1 MRIENGELRIE
12 NYSGSQ
18 NCPLFPIPYPLFPI
32 PSLLITTMPTT
43 IATDLSPTATANSTS
58 LPRDVQVVEIA
69 PQTWMFRAR
78 TWDRLK
84 FEVEYARQKGTTANS
99 YLIRGDRTLLIDPP
113 GESFTS
119 IYLQTLCTQINLGQ
133 LDDLLLQH
141 VNPNRM
147 HTLKVLLE
155 LAPQARILCSKPAAN
170 ALREAFAGLPWFQ
183 DDRLQILRD
192 GDRLDLGQGH
202 ELQFVS
208 VKTPRW
214 PDGLCTYDSGTG
226 LLFTDKFYGAH
237 VCGEAWADEQW
248 RTLDSDRRYYFECLH
263 GPQLRQVETALDKLE
278 TVPATSFAPGHGP
291 IIKFSLS
298 RCRYDYRQWCQE
310 QAKQAFRVAVL
321 YASAYGNTAIVAS
334 TIAQALMEEGVT
346 VETLNCETSSS
357 EDIANAI
364 TACDGFII
372 GSPTLGGHAP
382 TQIQTAL
389 GIILSTASKTK
400 LAGVFGSYGWSGEA
414 IDLME
419 ERLRNAN
426 YRLGFEPLRVRFTP
440 TAETMEICK
449 AAATA
454 FVQGLRRQQKQRTT
468 QQGVVETHTNRT
480 EQAIGRIIGSLC
492 VLTTQFSP
500 ESSES
505 STESSPEPIHRGL
518 LTSAVSQA
526 SFNPPG
532 VMIAIDPL
540 QYLHPQ
546 HPKDRIEP
554 GDRFTLNILKEGRN
568 LRRHFAGGSI
578 QSDTHSSVFA
588 DLATQTG
595 SNGCLILKDA
605 LAYLDCEVE
614 SVMDCGDRWLVYAI
628 VQQGDV
634 LEAHGITAVQQRSVL
649 GDRG

>member
-1 MRIENGELRIE
+1 
-12 NYSGSQ
+12 
-18 NCPLFPIPYPLFPI
+18 
-32 PSLLITTMPTT
+32 
-43 IATDLSPTATANSTS
+43 
-58 LPRDVQVVEIA
+58 
-69 PQTWMFRAR
+69 
-78 TWDRLK
+78 
-84 FEVEYARQKGTTANS
+84 
-99 YLIRGDRTLLIDPP
+99 
-113 GESFTS
+113 
-119 IYLQTLCTQINLGQ
+119 
-133 LDDLLLQH
+133 
-141 VNPNRM
+141 
-147 HTLKVLLE
+147 
-155 LAPQARILCSKPAAN
+155 
-170 ALREAFAGLPWFQ
+170 
-183 DDRLQILRD
+183 
-192 GDRLDLGQGH
+192 
-202 ELQFVS
+202 

-214 PDGLCTYDSGTG
+214 PDGLCTYDVGTG

-237 VCGEAWADEQW
+237 VCSEAWADEQW

-263 GPQLRQVETALDKLE
+263 GPQLRQVETALDKLD

-291 IIKFSLS
+291 LVKFSLS

-334 TIAQALMEEGVT
+334 TLAQALMEEGVT

-440 TAETMEICK
+440 TSETLDTCK

-492 VLTTQFSP
+492 VLTTQFPVQSV
-500 ESSES
+500 
-505 STESSPEPIHRGL
+505 TESETPEHPETTQTSEPIHRGL

-532 VMIAIDPL
+532 VMIAIDPQ
-540 QYLHPQ
+540 QYLSPQ

-578 QSDTHSSVFA
+578 QSDTHPSVFA
-588 DLATQTG
+588 DLATQQG

-605 LAYLDCEVE
+605 LAYLECEVE
-614 SVMDCGDRWLVYAI
+614 SIMDCGDRWLVYAI
-628 VQQGDV
+628 VQHGDI

-649 GDRG
+649 GERG

>member
-1 MRIENGELRIE
+1 MATATVIPNSLTENKGTF
-12 NYSGSQ
+12 S
-18 NCPLFPIPYPLFPI
+18 
-32 PSLLITTMPTT
+32 MT
-43 IATDLSPTATANSTS
+43 IAPDATPTVSATG
-58 LPRDVQVVEIA
+58 LPRDVQVVEVA
-69 PQTWMFRAR
+69 SKTWMFRSR

-99 YLIRGDRTLLIDPP
+99 YLIRGDRTLLMDPP
-113 GESFTS
+113 GESFTG
-119 IYLQTLCTQINLGQ
+119 IFLQTLCTQLNLGQ
-133 LDDLLLQH
+133 LDDLLLHH

-147 HTLKVLLE
+147 QTLKALLQ
-155 LAPQARILCSKPAAN
+155 LAPNVRILCSKPAAN
-170 ALREAFAGLPWFQ
+170 ALREAFGDWDGFQ
-183 DDRLQILRD
+183 DDRLFTLRD

-202 ELQFVS
+202 QLQFLS

-214 PDGLCTYDSGTG
+214 PDALCTYDTGTG

-237 VCGEAWADEQW
+237 VCGEAWTDEQW
-248 RTLDSDRRYYFECLH
+248 KTLDQDRRYYFDCLYA
-263 GPQLRQVETALDKLE
+263 PQQRQVETVLEKLDAI
-278 TVPATSFAPGHGP
+278 PATVFAPGHGP
-291 IIKFSLS
+291 LVKFSLS
-298 RCRYDYRQWCQE
+298 RCRYDYRQWCQD
-310 QAKQAFRVAVL
+310 QSKQAFRVAVL

-334 TIAQALMEEGVT
+334 ALAQSLGEEGVT
-346 VETLNCETSSS
+346 VETLNCEVNSS
-357 EDIANAI
+357 EDISRAI
-364 TACDGFII
+364 AACDGFII

-414 IDLME
+414 IDLIE

-440 TAETMEICK
+440 TEETLQTCK

-468 QQGVVETHTNRT
+468 QQGVVETSTNRT

-492 VLTTQFSP
+492 VLTTQFSETPSAATPSVTEPSP
-500 ESSES
+500 ESQE
-505 STESSPEPIHRGL
+505 TPEPIHRAL

-532 VMIAIDPL
+532 VMVAIDPQ
-540 QYLHPQ
+540 QYLNTQ
-546 HPKDRIEP
+546 HPKDRIET

-578 QSDTHSSVFA
+578 QSDTHTAVFA
-588 DLATQTG
+588 DLATQRGT
-595 SNGCLILKDA
+595 NGCLILKDA
-605 LAYLDCEVE
+605 LAYLECEVE
-614 SVMDCGDRWLVYAI
+614 TVMDCGDRWLVYAI

-634 LEAHGITAVQQRSVL
+634 LETHGITAVQQRSL
-649 GDRG
+649 LAGSTT